1 VPECAGER
9 SGKMNQ
15 SSRVMKVLRA
25 IDDLATLPE
34 PSHLAIGVFDGLHL
48 GHQAVIGRALESSR
62 ETGGSAVVVTF
73 DPHPV
78 RVLRPEKAP
87 RLLTSTRHKVKLIEK
102 LGVDAVL
109 LLEFNLEFSKTPP
122 ESFIEKLVRAAN
134 RLSQIC
140 VGQEWTFGANRSG
153 SIRLLEELAP
163 KLGFQVASVPPV
175 LIGERVVSSTLIR
188 SAVECGDLESAAKYL
203 GRDFT
208 ILGTV
213 TEGRQLGRR
222 LGFPTANLRAHN
234 ELFPPNG
241 VYIAKAFYRGSQYGG
256 VVNIGVRPTIENE
269 TGERILELHLFD
281 FDEQIYGEDIEVAF
295 FEYLRPEQKFSG
307 VEELQ
312 AQIQRDVEKARF
324 GYEISLKNTERG
336 V

>member
-1 VPECAGER
+1 
-9 SGKMNQ
+9 
-15 SSRVMKVLRA
+15 MKILRA
-25 IDDLATLPE
+25 IDELQSLPG
-34 PSHLAIGVFDGLHL
+34 PTHLAIGVFDGLHI
-48 GHQAVIGRALESSR
+48 GHQAVIGHAVNSSHR
-62 ETGGSAVVVTF
+62 TGGSAVVVTF

-87 RLLTSTRHKVKLIEK
+87 RLLTSTRHKLKLIEQ

-109 LLEFNLEFSKTPP
+109 LLEFTFEFSRTSP
-122 ESFIEKLVRAAN
+122 EAFIEALAQASNLLRQV
-134 RLSQIC
+134 C

-153 SIRLLEELAP
+153 STKLLEEMAP
-163 KLGFQVASVPPV
+163 KLNFYVQTVPPV
-175 LIGERVVSSTLIR
+175 SVGEQVVSSTLIR
-188 SAVECGDLESAAKYL
+188 SAVESGDLSSVAKYL

-241 VYIAKAFYRGSQYGG
+241 VYAAKAWFNAREYGG

-269 TGERILELHLFD
+269 AGERLLELHLFN
-281 FDEQIYGEDIEVAF
+281 FDLEIYGQDVEVAF
-295 FEYLRPEQKFSG
+295 LKFLRSEQKFSG
-307 VEELQ
+307 VDELKV
-312 AQIQRDVEKARF
+312 QIRRDSETAR
-324 GYEISLKNTERG
+324 EIYNTLKDPKRS

>member
-1 VPECAGER
+1 
-9 SGKMNQ
+9 
-15 SSRVMKVLRA
+15 MKLLRA
-25 IDDLATLPE
+25 IDELDSLPG
-34 PSHLAIGVFDGLHL
+34 STHLAIGVFDGLHV
-48 GHQAVIGRALESSR
+48 GHQAVIGRALKSARQTS
-62 ETGGSAVVVTF
+62 GSAVVVTF

-87 RLLTSTRHKVKLIEK
+87 RLLTSTQHKVKLIEK

-109 LLEFNLEFSKTPP
+109 LLEFTLEFSKTPP
-122 ESFIEKLVRAAN
+122 EIFIEKLVRAAN
-134 RLSQIC
+134 QLRQIC

-163 KLGFQVASVPPV
+163 KLGFHVVSVPPV
-175 LIGERVVSSTLIR
+175 LVGERVVSSTLIR
-188 SAVECGDLESAAKYL
+188 SAVECGDLQSAAKYL

-222 LGFPTANLRAHN
+222 LGFPTANLQVHN

-241 VYIAKAFYRGSQYGG
+241 VYAAKAWFGQNEHGG

-269 TGERILELHLFD
+269 AGERILELHLFD
-281 FDEQIYGEDIEVAF
+281 FDQQIYGEDIEVGF
-295 FEYLRPEQKFSG
+295 LEYLRPEQKFSG
-307 VEELQ
+307 VDALQ
-312 AQIQRDVEKARF
+312 AQIKRDAERAREV
-324 GYEISLKNTERG
+324 YELTKSA
-336 V
+336 

>member
-1 VPECAGER
+1 
-9 SGKMNQ
+9 
-15 SSRVMKVLRA
+15 MKVLRA
-25 IDDLATLPE
+25 IDDLASLPG
-34 PSHLAIGVFDGLHL
+34 PTHLAIGVFDGLHI

-62 ETGGSAVVVTF
+62 QTRGNAVVVTF

-87 RLLTSTRHKVKLIEK
+87 RLLTSTRHKVKLIEQ
-102 LGVDAVL
+102 LGVEAVL
-109 LLEFNLEFSKTPP
+109 LLEFTPEFSKTPP
-122 ESFIEKLVRAAN
+122 ENFIEKLARPAN

-163 KLGFQVASVPPV
+163 KLLFQVASVPPV

-188 SAVECGDLESAAKYL
+188 SAVECGDLESAGKYL

-241 VYIAKAFYRGSQYGG
+241 VYTAKAFFRGSQYGG

-295 FEYLRPEQKFSG
+295 LGYLRPEQKFSG
-307 VEELQ
+307 VDELR
-312 AQIQRDVEKARF
+312 AQIQRDVEKARR
-324 GYEISLKNTERG
+324 GYEISLKYPQRS

>member
-1 VPECAGER
+1 
-9 SGKMNQ
+9 
-15 SSRVMKVLRA
+15 MKVLRA
-25 IDDLATLPE
+25 IDELSSLPG
-34 PSHLAIGVFDGLHL
+34 STHLAIGVFDGLHL
-48 GHQAVIGRALESSR
+48 GHQAVIGRALESSSQNN
-62 ETGGSAVVVTF
+62 GKAVVVTF

-102 LGVDAVL
+102 MGADAVL
-109 LLEFNLEFSKTPP
+109 LLEFTLEFSKTPP
-122 ESFIEKLVRAAN
+122 RTFIQNLVRAAKH
-134 RLSQIC
+134 LDQIC

-163 KLGFQVASVPPV
+163 FLGFHVASVPPV
-175 LIGERVVSSTLIR
+175 VVNERVVSSTLIR

-222 LGFPTANLRAHN
+222 LGFPTANLQAHN

-241 VYIAKAFYRGSQYGG
+241 VYAAKAWFRESEYGG

-269 TGERILELHLFD
+269 SGERLLELYLFD
-281 FDEQIYGEDIEVAF
+281 FDQQIYGEDVEVAF
-295 FEYLRPEQKFSG
+295 LAYLRPEQKFSG
-307 VEELQ
+307 VGELQ
-312 AQIQRDVEKARF
+312 AQIQRDADKAREI
-324 GYEISLKNTERG
+324 YERAKSQT
-336 V
+336 

>member
-1 VPECAGER
+1 
-9 SGKMNQ
+9 
-15 SSRVMKVLRA
+15 MKVLRA
-25 IDDLATLPE
+25 IDELRSLPG
-34 PSHLAIGVFDGLHL
+34 STHLSIGVFDGLHI
-48 GHQAVIGRALESSR
+48 GHQAVIGRALQSSR
-62 ETGGSAVVVTF
+62 QTSGNAVVVTF

-109 LLEFNLEFSKTPP
+109 LLDFTLKFSRTPP
-122 ESFIEKLVRAAN
+122 ETFIEKLVRASN

-140 VGQEWTFGANRSG
+140 VGQEWTFGADRSG
-153 SIRLLEELAP
+153 SIRLLEEMAP
-163 KLGFQVASVPPV
+163 KLGFQVVSVPPV
-175 LIGERVVSSTLIR
+175 LVGDRVISSTLIR

-222 LGFPTANLRAHN
+222 MGFPTANLRAHN

-295 FEYLRPEQKFSG
+295 LEYLRPEQKFSG

>member
-1 VPECAGER
+1 
-9 SGKMNQ
+9 
-15 SSRVMKVLRA
+15 MKNLRA
-25 IDDLATLPE
+25 IDDLESLPG
-34 PSHLAIGVFDGLHL
+34 STHLAIGVFDGLHR

-62 ETGGSAVVVTF
+62 QTGGNAVVVTF
-73 DPHPV
+73 HPHPV

-87 RLLTSTRHKVKLIEK
+87 RLLTSTPHKVKLIEK

-109 LLEFNLEFSKTPP
+109 LLEFTLEFSKTPP
-122 ESFIEKLVRAAN
+122 EIFIERLVRAAN

-175 LIGERVVSSTLIR
+175 LVGERVVSSTLIR

-241 VYIAKAFYRGSQYGG
+241 VYAAKAWFRDNEYGG

-281 FDEQIYGEDIEVAF
+281 FEQQIYGEDVEVAF
-295 FEYLRPEQKFSG
+295 LAYLRPEHKFSG
-307 VEELQ
+307 VDELQ
-312 AQIQRDVEKARF
+312 NQIQRDAETARRV
-324 GYEISLKNTERG
+324 YETSLKYTERS

>member
-1 VPECAGER
+1 
-9 SGKMNQ
+9 
-15 SSRVMKVLRA
+15 MKVLRA
-25 IDDLATLPE
+25 IDELRSLPG
-34 PSHLAIGVFDGLHL
+34 STHLSIGVFDGLHI
-48 GHQAVIGRALESSR
+48 GHQAVIGRALQSSR
-62 ETGGSAVVVTF
+62 QTSGNAVVVTF

-109 LLEFNLEFSKTPP
+109 LLDFTLEFSRTPP
-122 ESFIEKLVRAAN
+122 ETFIEKLVRASN

-140 VGQEWTFGANRSG
+140 VGQEWTFGADRSG
-153 SIRLLEELAP
+153 SIRLLEEMAP
-163 KLGFQVASVPPV
+163 KLGFQVVSVPPV
-175 LIGERVVSSTLIR
+175 LVGDRVISSTLIR

-241 VYIAKAFYRGSQYGG
+241 VYAAKAWFRENDYGG

-281 FDEQIYGEDIEVAF
+281 FDQQIYGEDVEVAF
-295 FEYLRPEQKFSG
+295 LEYLRPEHKFSG

-312 AQIQRDVEKARF
+312 AQIQRDAEKARQVW
-324 GYEISLKNTERG
+324 EISLKNTKRG

>member
-1 VPECAGER
+1 
-9 SGKMNQ
+9 
-15 SSRVMKVLRA
+15 MKILRA
-25 IDDLATLPE
+25 IDELESLPG
-34 PSHLAIGVFDGLHL
+34 PTHLAIGVFDGLHV
-48 GHQAVIGRALESSR
+48 GHQAVIAHARGGSH

-87 RLLTSTRHKVKLIEK
+87 RLLTSTRHKLKLIEK
-102 LGVDAVL
+102 LGVNAVL
-109 LLEFNLEFSKTPP
+109 LLEFTLEFSRTSP
-122 ESFIEKLVRAAN
+122 EAFVEALARASN
-134 RLSQIC
+134 QLSQIC

-153 SIRLLEELAP
+153 STQLLEEMAP
-163 KLGFQVASVPPV
+163 KMNFRVQTIPPV
-175 LIGERVVSSTLIR
+175 LVGERVVSSTLIR
-188 SAVECGDLESAAKYL
+188 SAVECGDLGSVAKYL

-241 VYIAKAFYRGSQYGG
+241 VYAAKAWLNGRQYGG
-256 VVNIGVRPTIENE
+256 VVNIGVRPTIENDA
-269 TGERILELHLFD
+269 GERLLEVHLFD
-281 FDEQIYGEDIEVAF
+281 FDLEIYGQDVEVAF
-295 FEYLRPEQKFSG
+295 LEYLRPEQKFTG
-307 VEELQ
+307 LDQ
-312 AQIQRDVEKARF
+312 LKAQIRRDAQKARNVY
-324 GYEISLKNTERG
+324 YECTTLKNPERS

>member
-1 VPECAGER
+1 
-9 SGKMNQ
+9 
-15 SSRVMKVLRA
+15 MKVLRA
-25 IDDLATLPE
+25 IDELKSLTG
-34 PSHLAIGVFDGLHL
+34 STHLAIGVFDGLHL

-62 ETGGSAVVVTF
+62 QTGGNAVVVTF

-109 LLEFNLEFSKTPP
+109 LLEFTPEFSKTRP
-122 ESFIEKLVRAAN
+122 EIFIDKLVQSAN
-134 RLSQIC
+134 HLSQIC

-163 KLGFQVASVPPV
+163 KMGFQVASVPPV
-175 LIGERVVSSTLIR
+175 LVNERVVSSTLIR
-188 SAVECGDLESAAKYL
+188 SAVESGDLESAANYL

-213 TEGRQLGRR
+213 AEGRQLGRR

-241 VYIAKAFYRGSQYGG
+241 VYAAKAWFREDEYGG

-281 FDEQIYGEDIEVAF
+281 FDEQIYGEDVEVAF
-295 FEYLRPEQKFSG
+295 LAYLRPEQKFSG
-307 VEELQ
+307 VAELQ
-312 AQIQRDVEKARF
+312 AQIQRDAEKAR
-324 GYEISLKNTERG
+324 GVYDISRLKYSKRSI
-336 V
+336 

>member
-1 VPECAGER
+1 MEILRTIDELGSFAG
-9 SGKMNQ
+9 S
-15 SSRVMKVLRA
+15 
-25 IDDLATLPE
+25 T
-34 PSHLAIGVFDGLHL
+34 HLAIGVFDGLHL
-48 GHQAVIGRALESSR
+48 GHQAVIGRALEAAR
-62 ETGGSAVVVTF
+62 QTRGNAVVVTL

-87 RLLTSTRHKVKLIEK
+87 RLLTSTRHKVKLIER
-102 LGVDAVL
+102 LGLDAVL
-109 LLEFNLEFSKTPP
+109 LLEFTLEFSKTPP
-122 ESFIEKLVRAAN
+122 EIFIEKLVRAA
-134 RLSQIC
+134 RHLRQIC

-153 SIRLLEELAP
+153 SIQLLEELAP
-163 KLGFQVASVPPV
+163 KLSFQVASVSPISV
-175 LIGERVVSSTLIR
+175 DGRVVSSTLIR

-241 VYIAKAFYRGSQYGG
+241 VYAAKAWFREEEYGG

-281 FDEQIYGEDIEVAF
+281 FDQQIYGEDVEVAF
-295 FEYLRPEQKFSG
+295 LAYLRPEQKFSG
-307 VEELQ
+307 VDELQ
-312 AQIQRDVEKARF
+312 TQIQRDADKAR
-324 GYEISLKNTERG
+324 GIYDIDLKYSKRS

>member
-1 VPECAGER
+1 
-9 SGKMNQ
+9 
-15 SSRVMKVLRA
+15 MKVLRA
-25 IDDLATLPE
+25 IDELRSLPG
-34 PSHLAIGVFDGLHL
+34 STHLSIGVFDGLHI

-62 ETGGSAVVVTF
+62 QTGGNAVVVTF

-109 LLEFNLEFSKTPP
+109 LLEFTLEFSKTPP
-122 ESFIEKLVRAAN
+122 ETFIEKLVQAAN

-153 SIRLLEELAP
+153 SIRLLEEMAP

-175 LIGERVVSSTLIR
+175 LVGDRVISSTLIR
-188 SAVECGDLESAAKYL
+188 SAVECGDLESAARYL

-241 VYIAKAFYRGSQYGG
+241 VYAAKAWFRENEYGG
-256 VVNIGVRPTIENE
+256 VVNIGVRPTIEKE
-269 TGERILELHLFD
+269 TGERILELHLFE
-281 FDEQIYGEDIEVAF
+281 FDQQIYGEDVEVAF
-295 FEYLRPEQKFSG
+295 LEYLRPEQKFSG

-312 AQIQRDVEKARF
+312 AQIQRDAEKARRICK
-324 GYEISLKNTERG
+324 ISLKNTKRS

>member
-1 VPECAGER
+1 
-9 SGKMNQ
+9 
-15 SSRVMKVLRA
+15 MKVLRA
-25 IDDLATLPE
+25 IDELESLPG
-34 PSHLAIGVFDGLHL
+34 STHLAIGVFDGLHI

-62 ETGGSAVVVTF
+62 QTGGNAVVVTF

-109 LLEFNLEFSKTPP
+109 LLEFTPEFSKTPP
-122 ESFIEKLVRAAN
+122 EIFIEKLVRGAN

-188 SAVECGDLESAAKYL
+188 SAVECGDMESVAKYL

-241 VYIAKAFYRGSQYGG
+241 VYAAQAWFRENQYGG

-281 FDEQIYGEDIEVAF
+281 FDQQIYGEDVEVAF
-295 FEYLRPEQKFSG
+295 LGYLRPEQKFSG
-307 VEELQ
+307 VDELQ
-312 AQIQRDVEKARF
+312 AQIQRDAEKARQV
-324 GYEISLKNTERG
+324 YEISLKYTERS

>member
-1 VPECAGER
+1 
-9 SGKMNQ
+9 
-15 SSRVMKVLRA
+15 MKVLRA
-25 IDDLATLPE
+25 IDELRSLPG
-34 PSHLAIGVFDGLHL
+34 STHLSIGVFDGLHI

-62 ETGGSAVVVTF
+62 QTGGNAVVVTF

-109 LLEFNLEFSKTPP
+109 LLDFTLEFSRTPP
-122 ESFIEKLVRAAN
+122 ETFIEKLVRGSN

-140 VGQEWTFGANRSG
+140 VGQEWTFGADRSG
-153 SIRLLEELAP
+153 SIRLLEEMAP

-175 LIGERVVSSTLIR
+175 LVGDRVISSTLIR

-222 LGFPTANLRAHN
+222 LGFPTANLGAHN

-241 VYIAKAFYRGSQYGG
+241 VYAAKAWFRKNEYGG

-281 FDEQIYGEDIEVAF
+281 FDQQIYGEDVEVAF
-295 FEYLRPEQKFSG
+295 LEHLRPEHKFSG

-312 AQIQRDVEKARF
+312 AQIQRDAEKARQVW
-324 GYEISLKNTERG
+324 EISLKNTKRG